1 MFVKLWPPGYQ
12 KLRFYTW
19 FSSFDSEIK
28 QNFNFD
34 KLTVPVP
41 VVQKQNEILGD
52 IGLKRA
58 DTQNQQLNISYLN
71 MKQGW

>member
-1 MFVKLWPPGYQ
+1 MK
-12 KLRFYTW
+12 
-19 FSSFDSEIK
+19 SDSEIK

-58 DTQNQQLNISYLN
+58 DMSCLHPEPTAKYLLSKHEARLIN
-71 MKQGW
+71 FLVEHW